1 MTIYGWVILAVII
14 AIVLIAAGIWFVR
27 AFYRRSSKEIAFVRT
42 GFGGQKVVIDGA
54 VFVFPIFHDITEV
67 HLNTLRLS
75 VVREKEKALISKDR
89 MRVDVAV
96 DFYIRI
102 CKDVESVSIAA
113 QTLGRKTGRPDELR
127 EMMEGKFVDAL
138 RTTAAGMTLEMLHER
153 RSEFVRSVGEA
164 VAESLSKNGI
174 ELESASLSDLDQTD
188 MEYFNPSNA
197 FDAEGLTRLTDE
209 IEQRKKTR
217 NDIEQDTLIQI
228 RTKNLEAEKL
238 SLEIE
243 RESEYAR
250 LAQEQELEFRRAGQ
264 QADLMR
270 ERSEQKREG
279 EIANIMANEQM
290 EKARIASKRQLE
302 QDRIEQQ
309 RDIEAMEIER
319 RKTVELAE
327 HSRVIAV
334 AQSSEAE
341 TAARA
346 KADEA
351 RAGAIA
357 AEEAIFTAREKAQA
371 ERKKQVELIHTALEA
386 EKDQLRRN
394 THIAT
399 EKAVAAEQ
407 AEITRIEAEAFTVAE
422 ETRSRAFQIR
432 NQVQSE
438 GVRLMAEANNIASPE
453 ARTSALR
460 LKLLEKLD
468 SIIRESVK
476 PMEKIEGIK
485 VVHLDGLMATTGG
498 GSGGSPDGEGGL
510 TDRLV
515 SSALRYR
522 VQAPIVDQLMSEIGI
537 DLGDPS
543 KIAHLLD
550 EIKKK
555 SPKGEE
561 ET

>member
-1 MTIYGWVILAVII
+1 MTIYEWVILAVVI
-14 AIVLIAAGIWFVR
+14 AIILVALGIWFIR
-27 AFYRRSSKEIAFVRT
+27 SFYRRSSKEIAFVRT
-42 GFGGQKVVIDGA
+42 GLGGQKVIIDGA
-54 VFVFPIFHDITEV
+54 AFVFPIFHDVTEV

-75 VVREKEKALISKDR
+75 VVSDKDKALISKDR

-96 DFYIRI
+96 DFYIRVR
-102 CKDVESVSIAA
+102 KDADSVTIAA

-127 EMMEGKFVDAL
+127 EMMQGKFLDAL
-138 RTTAAGMTLEMLHER
+138 RGTAAGMTLEMLHEQ
-153 RSEFVRSVGEA
+153 RSQYVQSVGQA
-164 VAESLSKNGI
+164 VAESLAKNGF
-174 ELESASLSDLDQTD
+174 ELESASLIDLDQTD

-228 RTKNLEAEKL
+228 RTKNLETEKL
-238 SLEIE
+238 GLDIE

-250 LAQEQELEFRRAGQ
+250 LAQEKELEFRRAKQ
-264 QADLMR
+264 QAELAR
-270 ERSEQKREG
+270 ERAERKRDAQVADI
-279 EIANIMANEQM
+279 IANEEI
-290 EKARIASKRQLE
+290 EKTRIASERQLKH
-302 QDRIEQQ
+302 DRIEQQ

-319 RKTVELAE
+319 RKSIELAE
-327 HSRVIAV
+327 HTRTIAV
-334 AQSSEAE
+334 AESSEAE

-351 RAGAIA
+351 RAAAIS

-371 ERKKQVELIHTALEA
+371 DRKKQVELILTALEA
-386 EKDQLRRN
+386 EKDQLRQMTR
-394 THIAT
+394 IAT
-399 EKAVAAEQ
+399 EKAVAAER
-407 AEITRIEAEAFTVAE
+407 ANIVRVEADAFAVAE
-422 ETRSRAFQIR
+422 ETRSKAYRIR
-432 NQVQSE
+432 HQVESE

-453 ARTSALR
+453 ARVSALR
-460 LKLLEKLD
+460 LRLVEKLE

-485 VVHLDGLMATTGG
+485 IIHLDGLTVPAG
-498 GSGGSPDGEGGL
+498 GGSPDSEGGL

-522 VQAPIVDQLMSEIGI
+522 AQAPLLDHLLGEIGI
-537 DLGDPS
+537 DAGDPS
-543 KIAHLLD
+543 KLAHLLA
-550 EIKKK
+550 ELKKDRPEGAK
-555 SPKGEE
+555 